1 MFICKYCESQR
12 KNARSL
18 VQHEVKCP
26 KNPTRSYV
34 NGMTGKTAW
43 NKGKTAKTD
52 KRIKNY
58 AETLSKKLTSG
69 KKEITGCF
77 GWSSEERSLKAKQ
90 QGFGGYNENAGR
102 SKKFRVKDSFGNE
115 VVLQSTYEL
124 RCSQILDELGIT
136 WVRPKHL
143 KYNGKRYFPD
153 FYLPDVDIY
162 LDPKNAYKAKLD
174 EQKIQAVIDQNKVK
188 VYVLLEHHLTAEYLT
203 MLVSPNGEG
212 LG

>member
-18 VQHEVKCP
+18 VQHEAKCP
-26 KNPTRSYV
+26 KNPT
-34 NGMTGKTAW
+34 GKPIW
-43 NKGKTAKTD
+43 NKGKTSLTD
-52 KRIKNY
+52 KSVRKNAMSLRESY
-58 AETLSKKLTSG
+58 LTGTRTVAGSAAM
-69 KKEITGCF
+69 TA
-77 GWSSEERSLKAKQ
+77 EERSLKAKE
-90 QGFGGYNENAGR
+90 QGLGGYNENAGR

-143 KYNGKRYFPD
+143 KYDGKRYFPD
-153 FYLPDVDIY
+153 FYLPDADIY

-212 LG
+212 LGWITEW